1 MLMTKGM
8 MRMVVALKE
17 LIKITQMKKGKNA
30 SRQDRIRKKI
40 LSKIRENKGNR
51 KDRIKLQGKLILRI
65 RSTMIKM
72 EKSSNLR
79 ITHLSNKTNQIKPRF
94 LQIQLEKHPKMS
106 ALLLQTRRAPQI
118 PISPLTC
125 SI

>member
-1 MLMTKGM
+1 
-8 MRMVVALKE
+8 MVVALKE
-17 LIKITQMKKGKNA
+17 LIRITQMKKGKNA
-30 SRQDRIRKKI
+30 SRQGRIRKKI

-65 RSTMIKM
+65 LSTMIKM

-94 LQIQLEKHPKMS
+94 LQI
-106 ALLLQTRRAPQI
+106 
-118 PISPLTC
+118 
-125 SI
+125 